1 MLDLT
6 TASALRIGKVR
17 TGGARTGGVRRGG
30 VRRGMACALALALSS
45 AAAAAKDYPSKPV
58 AVIVPFAA
66 GGTADALGRVYAE
79 RLSQRLGRTFV
90 IENRA
95 GAGGNVGVAATAKAV
110 PDGYTLGVASVTIA
124 INPHVY
130 REKMPFDPVKDLQPL
145 HLMATQPNLL
155 VVHPSIPAKTV
166 AELVAYVK
174 ANPGKESFASSG
186 VGTSLHLCMELLMA
200 QTGISL
206 PHVVYRAS
214 NQVMQDVVAGQ
225 VRIACDN
232 ASSAVPQVKAGTVR
246 GIGVSSLSRLE
257 ELPDLPAI
265 AESLPGF
272 EALTWFGF
280 VAPVGL
286 PQPVAAR
293 LVAELKAISAE
304 PAVQERMVALSSV
317 PSRLAGDE
325 FAAFIRSELAKWGPV
340 VEKAGIKQP

>member
-1 MLDLT
+1 M
-6 TASALRIGKVR
+6 R
-17 TGGARTGGVRRGG
+17 TPITRRG
-30 VRRGMACALALALSS
+30 ALALLATPAL
-45 AAAAAKDYPSKPV
+45 AQGLWPAGPV
-58 AVIVPFAA
+58 RFIGIFPPG
-66 GGTADALGRVYAE
+66 GGTDIMSRLWCAKMAE
-79 RLSQRLGRTFV
+79 ITGQQFLV
-90 IENRA
+90 ENRA